1 MTEEQ
6 KKVEMLWKKRKPN
19 FEKNGCRNSVI
30 SVQF

>member
-1 MTEEQ
+1 MTEGKEGRNAFL
-6 KKVEMLWKKRKPN
+6 EKRKPN